1 MMLLFDE
8 RIIFL
13 PTECFMKPIP
23 TEMRRRILDD
33 CANGMTEAAAANKWN
48 VSESFITKLKRRVR
62 ETGSLEP
69 QKGQTG
75 PKPKLEAHHD
85 CLKRIVAETPDATLF
100 EIRDALP
107 VKVSHQTVAN
117 ELKKLKLSYK
127 KSN

>member
-1 MMLLFDE
+1 
-8 RIIFL
+8 
-13 PTECFMKPIP
+13 MKPIP

-33 CANGMTEAAAANKWN
+33 CANGMTEAAAAKKWS

-75 PKPKLEAHHD
+75 PKPKLQPHHD
-85 CLKRIVAETPDATLF
+85 CLKRIVAETPDATLH

-117 ELKKLKLSYK
+117 ELKKLKLTYK